1 MPLKIQYASDLH
13 LEFPQNQEFM
23 KQYPFVP
30 VGDVLVLAGDIVPL
44 AIMDQYQ
51 DFFSWVADHFETTY
65 CLPGNHE
72 YYHFD
77 IAKKNGNGEY
87 TLFRCI
93 RYACLR
99 TNCKR
104 YGQ

>member
-1 MPLKIQYASDLH
+1 
-13 LEFPQNQEFM
+13 M
-23 KQYPFVP
+23 KQYPLVP

-65 CLPGNHE
+65 WLPGNHE

-77 IAKKNGNGEY
+77 IAEKSGAVNEK
-87 TLFRCI
+87 I
-93 RYACLR
+93 RNVMYL
-99 TNCKR
+99 CKINR
-104 YGQ
+104 